1 MQFFNESSQDDVS
14 ERRLLDAEYQYDS
27 MKTLLEVLRRRCAD
41 KCLPL
46 DYGEGDL
53 GKGETECTKRC
64 VAKFMDAHKTIGT
77 WVERNGRL
85 KERDMP
91 VFQLAH
97 SKLNAR
103 KPE

>member
-1 MQFFNESSQDDVS
+1 MQFYSESDQSDYS
-14 ERRLLDAEYQYDS
+14 SRRLKDAEYQYDS
-27 MKTLLEVLRRRCAD
+27 MKTLLDVLRHRCAE

-64 VAKFMDAHKTIGT
+64 VAKFMSAHKTIGN
-77 WVERNGRL
+77 WVETNGRL
-85 KERDMP
+85 REGDMP
-91 VFQLAH
+91 VFQLAQ